1 MSSEE
6 NKENINQENEDEE
19 FEIEFLSENYGQYD
33 LTFKLIFIGDQAV
46 GKSCLTSRAIRNNF
60 EDFYQATVGF
70 DFLTFY
76 LKVNKKVIKLQVWDT
91 CGKEIYK
98 SLITN
103 FYKNS
108 SLAIIVYAI
117 NDRESFEHAED
128 WLNELK
134 EQAHPDVRIFFIG
147 NKFDLENE
155 RKVQEEEGKKFK
167 EEKKLDLFMET
178 SAKTGYKAKDI
189 LVEAAKLLYKDYLRY
204 KEDKK
209 LNNENDEE
217 IIEKNKKLGKNNK
230 NKKGK
235 RICC

>member
-91 CGKEIYK
+91 CGQEIYK

-217 IIEKNKKLGKNNK
+217 IIKKNKKLGKNNK